1 MVKQKAVCIIGA
13 GVAGLAA
20 AKTFAARGHRVTILE
35 RSGDLGGV
43 WEPARSYPEVQTQSP
58 KDLYRFT
65 DKPMPDSY
73 PEWPNG
79 PQVHAYLTEYAKDH
93 GLMPQMRFNSTLV
106 GMTRRNSGI
115 PGWLLEIRTSDG
127 NVTREAFDFVAV
139 CTGQFNEPQAISH
152 PGEEAFKAAGG
163 KILHSAHH
171 TDASIV
177 KGKKV
182 VVLGGSKSATDIAV
196 NSVDA
201 GASEVTLV
209 YREPV
214 WRIPYFIG
222 GLVNFKRI
230 LYIRA
235 QEEMFRSWGIGA
247 MSRAAH
253 AIARPLVW
261 ANWRALESL
270 LKLQLKLKKCGMV
283 PERRIEDGVN
293 CSVPIATPEF
303 FPMVADGRIKAIRG
317 TFERYDGKTIV
328 MTGGERVAAD
338 VVILAIGFKLG
349 VPFLPE
355 AYRNKL
361 VEPDGQY
368 RLYRVIANPDLPDM
382 GFVGFN
388 SSFCTVLCAEMAAN
402 WLVRYCDGQLANQ
415 PTAAEMYKNMDM
427 MLHFRRVE
435 RPAASVYGGLCV
447 APYHFKHFDELLA
460 DMGATIRRRSPLV
473 EKFTPP
479 DADAYARFLASAPD
493 YKAEAA

>member
-1 MVKQKAVCIIGA
+1 MIKRKNVCVIGA
-13 GVAGLAA
+13 GVAGLTA
-20 AKTFAARGHRVTILE
+20 AKTFSARGHQVTILE

-43 WEPARSYPEVQTQSP
+43 WEPARSYPDVQTQSP

-65 DKPMPDSY
+65 DKPMPKSY
-73 PEWPNG
+73 PEWPRG
-79 PQVHAYLTEYAKDH
+79 PQVHAYLADYAREH
-93 GLMPQMRFNSTLV
+93 GLTQRMRLNTDVL
-106 GMTRRNSGI
+106 GMIRRGSGS
-115 PGWLLEIRTSDG
+115 PGWTLEIRNPDG
-127 NVTREAFDFVAV
+127 SVGQEEFDFVAI
-139 CTGQFNEPQAISH
+139 CTGQFNERQTISH
-152 PGEEAFKAAGG
+152 PGDEAFKAAGG
-163 KILHSAHH
+163 VILHSAEY
-171 TDASIV
+171 TDPTIV

-196 NSVDA
+196 HAVKA

-222 GLVNFKRI
+222 GLINFKRI

-247 MSRAAH
+247 LSRLAH
-253 AIARPLVW
+253 AIAKPFVW
-261 ANWRALESL
+261 ANWRGLESM
-270 LKLQLKLKKCGMV
+270 LKMQLKLKKCDMV
-283 PERRIEDGVN
+283 PDKPIEDGIN
-293 CSVPIATPEF
+293 CSVPIATPDF

-317 TFERYDGKTIV
+317 SFDRYDGKTIV
-328 MTGGERVAAD
+328 MTGGERVTAD
-338 VVILAIGFKLG
+338 VAILAIGFKLG

-355 AYRNKL
+355 DYRKKL
-361 VEPDGQY
+361 VESDGQY
-368 RLYRVIANPDLPDM
+368 RLYRLIANPDLPDM

-402 WLVRYCDGQLANQ
+402 WLVRYSDGQLANQ
-415 PTAAEMYKNMDM
+415 PTANGMSENIEM
-427 MLHFRRVE
+427 MLHFKRVE
-435 RPAASVYGGLCV
+435 RPAAGVYGGLCV

-460 DMGATIRRRSPLV
+460 DMGAKIRRRGALA

-493 YKAEAA
+493 YKVEAA

>member
-1 MVKQKAVCIIGA
+1 
-13 GVAGLAA
+13 
-20 AKTFAARGHRVTILE
+20 
-35 RSGDLGGV
+35 
-43 WEPARSYPEVQTQSP
+43 
-58 KDLYRFT
+58 
-65 DKPMPDSY
+65 
-73 PEWPNG
+73 
-79 PQVHAYLTEYAKDH
+79 
-93 GLMPQMRFNSTLV
+93 
-106 GMTRRNSGI
+106 
-115 PGWLLEIRTSDG
+115 
-127 NVTREAFDFVAV
+127 
-139 CTGQFNEPQAISH
+139 
-152 PGEEAFKAAGG
+152 
-163 KILHSAHH
+163 
-171 TDASIV
+171 
-177 KGKKV
+177 
-182 VVLGGSKSATDIAV
+182 
-196 NSVDA
+196 
-201 GASEVTLV
+201 
-209 YREPV
+209 
-214 WRIPYFIG
+214 
-222 GLVNFKRI
+222 
-230 LYIRA
+230 
-235 QEEMFRSWGIGA
+235 MFRSWGIGA

-253 AIARPLVW
+253 AIAKPLVW

-283 PERRIEDGVN
+283 PEQRIEDGVN

-317 TFERYDGKTIV
+317 TFDRYDGKTIV
-328 MTGGERVAAD
+328 LTGGERVAAD

-427 MLHFRRVE
+427 MLRFRRVE
-435 RPAASVYGGLCV
+435 RPAASVYGGLCI

-460 DMGATIRRRSPLV
+460 DMGATMRRRSPLV

-493 YKAEAA
+493 YKVEAA